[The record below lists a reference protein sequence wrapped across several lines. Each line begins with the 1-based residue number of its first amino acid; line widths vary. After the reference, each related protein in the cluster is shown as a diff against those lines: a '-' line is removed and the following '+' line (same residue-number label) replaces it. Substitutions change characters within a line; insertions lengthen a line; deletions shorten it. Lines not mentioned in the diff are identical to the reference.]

1 MPSAETIDWTFPKV
15 STKEFSHGFHTYPA
29 RMHPEIAKQL
39 IEKYASDPKKV
50 VFDPFMGSGGVLV
63 EAILHGNNA
72 IGIDINPF
80 SEFLSKVKTTP
91 LNAKKLNKIFEK
103 ILEKSKKDV
112 SKRNPYNNAPKGLVL
127 GFWYPKGVPKKL
139 KILKHYIFEMDIPEK
154 EKNFFKVCF
163 SLTQRKTSYQKRNIY
178 KMYRVKPEKR
188 EEHKPDVFEIFSK
201 ICKTNIEKMETFS
214 KATKKSSVKAI
225 TILGD
230 TRNVVEEF
238 KKIPKKML
246 DKGKVHLVVTS
257 PPYGD
262 HGTTVAYGQFSRH
275 PGQWLD
281 LPEQEELSTVDK
293 VGLGGTKKKEFSD
306 LDSPLL
312 DKIIRI
318 VKKKDI
324 ESKKKK
330 EENAKDIETAKKI
343 NHYNRARDV
352 FAFYYDLDQCL
363 EQISKILKKGQSHC
377 CFVVANRRVRREVM
391 HTDKIIVE
399 LAKKYGFRH
408 IETIPRRIINK
419 AFASKNTPENI
430 ADHRDET
437 MNEESIVVWEY

>member
-1 MPSAETIDWTFPKV
+1 MSSTEIIDWTFPKV
-15 STKEFSHGFHTYPA
+15 STKDYTHGFHTYPA

-91 LNAKKLNKIFEK
+91 LNAKKLNKIFEE
-103 ILEKSKKDV
+103 ILKNSKGDV
-112 SKRNPYNNAPKGLVL
+112 SKRNPYSNAPKGLTL

-139 KILKHYIFEMDIPEK
+139 KILKYNIFEIKIPKMKITED
-154 EKNFFKVCF
+154 EKNFFKLCF

-178 KMYRVKPEKR
+178 KMYRVKPDNRTK
-188 EEHKPDVFEIFSK
+188 HKPNVFEIFSK
-201 ICKTNIEKMETFS
+201 ICKTNIEKMENFS
-214 KATKKSSVKAI
+214 KATKKSSVKAFP
-225 TILGD
+225 ILGD
-230 TRNVVEEF
+230 TRNITEEF
-238 KKIPKKML
+238 KKIPKKIL

-281 LPEQEELSTVDK
+281 LPEQDELLSVDK
-293 VGLGGTKKKEFSD
+293 VGLGGIKKEEFSD
-306 LDSPLL
+306 LKSSLL
-312 DKIIRI
+312 DNIIEI
-318 VKKKDI
+318 IKQKDAEVTKK
-324 ESKKKK
+324 
-330 EENAKDIETAKKI
+330 T
-343 NHYNRARDV
+343 NHYDRAADV
-352 FAFYYDLDQCL
+352 FAFYYDLDQCFK
-363 EQISKILKKGQSHC
+363 QISKVLKKGDSHC
-377 CFVVANRRVRREVM
+377 CFVVGNRRVRRQVIPM
-391 HTDKIIVE
+391 DKIIIQ
-399 LAKKYGFRH
+399 LAKKYGFRYK
-408 IETIPRRIINK
+408 ETICRKIINK
-419 AFASKNTPENI
+419 SFASKNTPENI
-430 ADHRDET
+430 ADYKDET